1 MKKPVIICV
10 DDEQTI
16 LDSLEID
23 LLKAFEDKYLIET
36 AQSGEEA
43 LELLSELLAEQYEV
57 PVVISDQIMPNMK
70 GDELLRSVHAI
81 SPNTLKIMLTGQA
94 DLEAVANAINYAKLY
109 RYIPKPWQCDDLK
122 LTVTEAI
129 YRYFQDQKLAE
140 KQIELQEMNQ
150 ELAKLNRKQAMLIA
164 KLHEN
169 ESRLTQYLEAM
180 PLGVCV
186 LDANGQSF
194 YANQKAREVF
204 GKGTVPHIN
213 SEQKAAIYQFYKAG
227 TNQRCP
233 VEDLPIMQAL
243 RGESVRTEGVEIRTG
258 DKIIPVES
266 WATPIYDSIG
276 DISYGIIA
284 FTDITERKQA
294 EAALVQAEEK
304 YRRIFENALEGIF
317 QTATDGKLISA
328 NPALAQIYG
337 YDSPEELLASVNDI
351 ERQLYVEPNRRQEF
365 FALME
370 QYGTLSEF
378 ESEVYRRD
386 GSIIWISED
395 ARTVFDARGEVLYY
409 QGFAEDITL
418 RRVVDVERLR
428 FTNDLEKAL
437 VAQEKLNEALSESE
451 SRLTQFL
458 EAMPVGIFVVD
469 GKGKPFYMNS
479 WGERILAQGLIS
491 DVGTDKFP
499 EAYHF
504 YNAGTNQ
511 LYPIDLQP
519 IMRALRGEFV
529 RMDDLEIHGS
539 DRIVPIEVWA
549 TPIYDE
555 RKNIVYAIAAFQ
567 DITERQEVE
576 TERRQFTNELQKA
589 LAAEEKLTD
598 AYGRFVPHEFLHFL
612 GYESILEVKLGDQVQ
627 KEMSVLFS
635 DIRDFTSL
643 SETMTPAENFQFINA
658 YLSRMEPAITQN
670 FGFIDKYIGDA
681 IMALFD
687 GSADDA
693 VKAGIAML
701 EELNEYNISRNRP
714 DCPPLQIGIGI
725 NTGSLML
732 GTVGGQSR
740 MDSTVISDAVNLAS
754 RVETLTKEYGV
765 SMLITQ
771 NTFIELNDIY
781 DLRLIDRVTVK
792 GKSQMVTVYEV
803 FAADPP
809 ELRQKKLETK
819 TLFEEAL
826 VLYNSD
832 RCVEATRFFSGCLQ
846 INPTDNVAQ
855 IYMQRCL
862 KRVLPPVI
870 IPF

>member
-70 GDELLRSVHAI
+70 GDELLRSVYAI

-109 RYIPKPWQCDDLK
+109 RYIPKPWQCEDLK

-129 YRYFQDQKLAE
+129 YRYFQDKQLAE

-276 DISYGIIA
+276 DICYGIIA

-337 YDSPEELLASVNDI
+337 YDSPEELIASVNDI
-351 ERQLYVEPNRRQEF
+351 ERQFYVAPNRRQEF

-418 RRVVDVERLR
+418 RRLVDVERLR

-491 DVGTDKFP
+491 EVGTDQFP

-658 YLSRMEPAITQN
+658 YLSRMEPAITDN

-701 EELNEYNISRNRP
+701 EELYEYNISRDRP

-771 NTFIELNDIY
+771 NTFIELNDFY

-862 KRVLPPVI
+862 KRVLPPT
-870 IPF
+870 

>member
-57 PVVISDQIMPNMK
+57 PLVISDHIMPNMK

-94 DLEAVANAINYAKLY
+94 DLEAVVNAINYAKLY

-122 LTVTEAI
+122 LTATEAI

-266 WATPIYDSIG
+266 WATPIYDSMG

-378 ESEVYRRD
+378 ESQVYRRD

-418 RRVVDVERLR
+418 RRVVDVERLK

-437 VAQEKLNEALSESE
+437 VAQEKLNEALLESE
-451 SRLTQFL
+451 NRLTQLL
-458 EAMPVGIFVVD
+458 EAVPVGIFVVD
-469 GKGKPFYMNS
+469 GIGKPCYINS
-479 WGERILAQGLIS
+479 WAEKILGKSLVSEVVPGNLSEVYQIYCG
-491 DVGTDKFP
+491 
-499 EAYHF
+499 
-504 YNAGTNQ
+504 GTNE
-511 LYPIDLQP
+511 LYPIELQP
-519 IMRALRGEFV
+519 IMRALRGEVV
-529 RMDDLEIHGS
+529 RVDDAEIHRP
-539 DRIVPIEVWA
+539 DKIVPIEVWA

-643 SETMTPAENFQFINA
+643 SETMNPEENFQFINA

-701 EELNEYNISRNRP
+701 EELNEYNISRNRL

-754 RVETLTKEYGV
+754 RVENLTKEYGV

-781 DLRLIDRVTVK
+781 DLRLIDQVTVK
-792 GKSQMVTVYEV
+792 GKSRMVTVYEV

-819 TLFEEAL
+819 TLFEQAL

-832 RCVEATRFFSGCLQ
+832 RCVEATRLFSGCLQ
-846 INPTDNVAQ
+846 INPRDNVAQ

-862 KRVLPPVI
+862 KRVMPPA
-870 IPF
+870 

>member
-337 YDSPEELLASVNDI
+337 YDSPEELIASVNDI

-370 QYGTLSEF
+370 KYGTLSEF

-504 YNAGTNQ
+504 YDAGTNQ

-701 EELNEYNISRNRP
+701 EELYEYNISRNRP

-754 RVETLTKEYGV
+754 RVENLTKEYGV

-862 KRVLPPVI
+862 KRVLPPT
-870 IPF
+870 

>member
-57 PVVISDQIMPNMK
+57 PLVISDHIMPNMK

-94 DLEAVANAINYAKLY
+94 DLEAVVNAINYAKLY

-122 LTVTEAI
+122 LTATEAI

-243 RGESVRTEGVEIRTG
+243 RGESVRTEGVEFRTG

-337 YDSPEELLASVNDI
+337 YDSPEELIASVNDI
-351 ERQLYVEPNRRQEF
+351 ERQLYVKPNRRQEF

-418 RRVVDVERLR
+418 RRLVDVERLR

-479 WGERILAQGLIS
+479 WGQRILAQGLIS
-491 DVGTDKFP
+491 DGGTDKFP

-504 YNAGTNQ
+504 YDAGTNQ

-643 SETMTPAENFQFINA
+643 SETMNPEENFQFINA

-754 RVETLTKEYGV
+754 RVENLTKEYGV

-792 GKSQMVTVYEV
+792 GKSRIVTIYEV

-809 ELRQKKLETK
+809 ELKKKKLETK
-819 TLFEEAL
+819 TIFEQAL
-826 VLYNSD
+826 VFYNSD
-832 RCVEATRFFSGCLQ
+832 RFVEASRLFSACLQ
-846 INPTDNVAQ
+846 INPSDRVAQ
-855 IYMQRCL
+855 IYMQRCV
-862 KRVLPPVI
+862 KRAIAPA
-870 IPF
+870 

>member
-57 PVVISDQIMPNMK
+57 PLVISDHIMPNMK

-109 RYIPKPWQCDDLK
+109 RYIPKPWQPDDFK

-129 YRYFQDQKLAE
+129 YRYFQDKQLAE
-140 KQIELQEMNQ
+140 KQVELQEMNQ

-233 VEDLPIMQAL
+233 VEELPIMQAL

-258 DKIIPVES
+258 NKVIPVES
-266 WATPIYDSIG
+266 WATPIYDSLG
-276 DISYGIIA
+276 DICYGIIA
-284 FTDITERKQA
+284 FTDITERKEA

-317 QTATDGKLISA
+317 QTAPNGNLISA

-337 YDSPEELLASVNDI
+337 YDSAEELMASVNDLD
-351 ERQLYVEPNRRQEF
+351 RQLYVQPHRRQEF
-365 FALME
+365 FALIE
-370 QYGTLSEF
+370 QYGTVSEF

-395 ARTVFDARGEVLYY
+395 ARTVFDASGEVLYY

-418 RRVVDVERLR
+418 RRLVDVERR
-428 FTNDLEKAL
+428 KFTNDLEKAL
-437 VAQEKLNEALSESE
+437 VAEEKLNEALLESE
-451 SRLTQFL
+451 NRLTQLL
-458 EAMPVGIFVVD
+458 EAVPVGIFVVD
-469 GKGKPFYMNS
+469 GIGKPCYMNS
-479 WGERILAQGLIS
+479 WAEKILGKGLVS
-491 DVGTDKFP
+491 DVIPSTLP
-499 EAYHF
+499 EVYQT
-504 YNAGTNQ
+504 YCAGTNE
-511 LYPIDLQP
+511 LYPSEMQP
-519 IMRALRGEFV
+519 IVRALRGEV
-529 RMDDLEIHGS
+529 VHVDDAEIHRPE
-539 DRIVPIEVWA
+539 RIVPIEIWA
-549 TPIYDE
+549 SPIYDE
-555 RKNIVYAIAAFQ
+555 RKNIVYAIAVFQ
-567 DITERQEVE
+567 DITERQELE
-576 TERRQFTNELQKA
+576 TERRQFTNELEKA

-598 AYGRFVPHEFLHFL
+598 AYGRFVPHQFLHFL

-635 DIRDFTSL
+635 DIRDFTAL
-643 SETMTPAENFQFINA
+643 SEQMNPEENFQFINA
-658 YLSRMEPAITQN
+658 YLSRMEPAITEN

-681 IMALFD
+681 IMALFN

-701 EELNEYNISRNRP
+701 SQLNEYNISRSRP
-714 DCPPLQIGIGI
+714 DRPPLQIGIGI

-754 RVETLTKEYGV
+754 RVESLTKEYGV
-765 SMLITQ
+765 SMLITH
-771 NTFIELNDIY
+771 NTFIQLNDVY
-781 DLRLIDRVTVK
+781 DFRLIDRVTVK
-792 GKSQMVTVYEV
+792 GKSRMVTVYEV
-803 FAADPP
+803 FTADPP
-809 ELRQKKLETK
+809 QLRQKKLETK
-819 TLFEEAL
+819 IMFEQAL
-826 VLYNSD
+826 VFYNSD
-832 RCVEATRFFSGCLQ
+832 RFVEATRLFSACLQ
-846 INPTDNVAQ
+846 VNPGDKVAH

-862 KRVLPPVI
+862 KRVIALK
-870 IPF
+870 

>member
-70 GDELLRSVHAI
+70 GDELLRSVYAI
-81 SPNTLKIMLTGQA
+81 SPNSLKIMLTGQA

-109 RYIPKPWQCDDLK
+109 RYIPKPWQCEDLK

-129 YRYFQDQKLAE
+129 YRYFQDKQLAE

-194 YANQKAREVF
+194 YANQKARKVF
-204 GKGTVPHIN
+204 GEGTVPHIN

-243 RGESVRTEGVEIRTG
+243 RGESVRTESVEIRTG

-276 DISYGIIA
+276 DIAYGIIA

-337 YDSPEELLASVNDI
+337 YDSPEELIASVNDI
-351 ERQLYVEPNRRQEF
+351 ERQFYVAPNRRQEF

-386 GSIIWISED
+386 GTIIWISED

-418 RRVVDVERLR
+418 RRLVDVERLR

-511 LYPIDLQP
+511 LYPLDLQP

-701 EELNEYNISRNRP
+701 KELYEYNISRNRP

-754 RVETLTKEYGV
+754 RVENLTKEYGV

-819 TLFEEAL
+819 TLFEQAL

-862 KRVLPPVI
+862 KRVLPPT
-870 IPF
+870 

>member
-70 GDELLRSVHAI
+70 GDELLRSVYAI
-81 SPNTLKIMLTGQA
+81 SPNSLKIMLTGQA

-109 RYIPKPWQCDDLK
+109 RYIPKPWQCEDLK

-129 YRYFQDQKLAE
+129 YRYFQDKQLAE

-194 YANQKAREVF
+194 YANQKARKVF

-337 YDSPEELLASVNDI
+337 YDSPEELIASVNDI
-351 ERQLYVEPNRRQEF
+351 ERQFYVAPNRRQEF

-418 RRVVDVERLR
+418 RRLVDVERLR

-701 EELNEYNISRNRP
+701 KELYEYNISRNRP

-771 NTFIELNDIY
+771 NTFIELNDFY

-862 KRVLPPVI
+862 KRVLPPT
-870 IPF
+870 

>member
-70 GDELLRSVHAI
+70 GDELLRSVYAI

-109 RYIPKPWQCDDLK
+109 RYIPKPWQCEDLK

-129 YRYFQDQKLAE
+129 YRYFQDKQLAE

-337 YDSPEELLASVNDI
+337 YDSPEELIASVNDI
-351 ERQLYVEPNRRQEF
+351 ERQFYVAPNRRQEF
-365 FALME
+365 LALME

-418 RRVVDVERLR
+418 RRLVDVERLR

-529 RMDDLEIHGS
+529 RMDDLEIHRS

-612 GYESILEVKLGDQVQ
+612 GYESILEVKLGDQVE

-643 SETMTPAENFQFINA
+643 SETMNPEENFQFINA

-771 NTFIELNDIY
+771 NTFIELNDFY

-862 KRVLPPVI
+862 KRVLPPA
-870 IPF
+870 

>member
-57 PVVISDQIMPNMK
+57 PLVISDQIMPNMK

-94 DLEAVANAINYAKLY
+94 ELEAVVNAINYAKLY

-122 LTVTEAI
+122 LTATEAI

-140 KQIELQEMNQ
+140 KQIELQDMNQ
-150 ELAKLNRKQAMLIA
+150 ELTKLNRKQAMLIA

-194 YANQKAREVF
+194 YANQKAREIF

-233 VEDLPIMQAL
+233 VEDLPIMRAL

-284 FTDITERKQA
+284 FTNITERKQA

-317 QTATDGKLISA
+317 QTSTDGKLISA

-337 YDSPEELLASVNDI
+337 YDSPEELIASVNDI

-370 QYGTLSEF
+370 KYGTLSEF

-418 RRVVDVERLR
+418 RRLVDVERLR

-479 WGERILAQGLIS
+479 WGQRILAQGLIS

-504 YNAGTNQ
+504 YDAGTNQ
-511 LYPIDLQP
+511 LYPINLQP

-567 DITERQEVE
+567 DITERREVE

-701 EELNEYNISRNRP
+701 EELNEYNISRNRS
-714 DCPPLQIGIGI
+714 DAPPLQIGIGI

-862 KRVLPPVI
+862 KRVLPPT
-870 IPF
+870 

>member
-70 GDELLRSVHAI
+70 GDELLRSVYAI

-109 RYIPKPWQCDDLK
+109 RYIPKPWQCEDLK

-129 YRYFQDQKLAE
+129 YRYFQDKQLAE

-276 DISYGIIA
+276 DIAYGIIA

-337 YDSPEELLASVNDI
+337 YDSPEELIASVNDI
-351 ERQLYVEPNRRQEF
+351 ERQFYVAPNRRQEF
-365 FALME
+365 LALME

-418 RRVVDVERLR
+418 RRLVDVERLR

-479 WGERILAQGLIS
+479 WGDRILAQGLIS

-504 YNAGTNQ
+504 YKAGTNQ

-612 GYESILEVKLGDQVQ
+612 GYESILEVKLGDQVE

-643 SETMTPAENFQFINA
+643 SETMNPEENFQFINA

-701 EELNEYNISRNRP
+701 EELYEYNISRNRP

-771 NTFIELNDIY
+771 NTFIELNDFY

-819 TLFEEAL
+819 TLFEQAL

-862 KRVLPPVI
+862 KRVLPPV
-870 IPF
+870 

>member
-36 AQSGEEA
+36 AESGEEA

-57 PVVISDQIMPNMK
+57 PLIISDHIMPNMK

-94 DLEAVANAINYAKLY
+94 DLDAVANAINYAKLY
-109 RYIPKPWQCDDLK
+109 RYIPKPWQSDDLK

-129 YRYFQDQKLAE
+129 YRYFQDKQLAE

-150 ELAKLNRKQAMLIA
+150 ELAKLSRKQAMLIA

-227 TNQRCP
+227 TNERCP
-233 VEDLPIMQAL
+233 VEELPIMRAL
-243 RGESVRTEGVEIRTG
+243 RGENVRTEDVEIRTG
-258 DKIIPVES
+258 NKIIPVES

-317 QTATDGKLISA
+317 QTLCDGKLISA

-337 YDSPEELLASVNDI
+337 YDSPEELIASFNDL
-351 ERQLYVEPNRRQEF
+351 EQQLYVLPHRRQEF
-365 FALME
+365 LVLMKE
-370 QYGTLSEF
+370 YGTVSEF
-378 ESEVYRRD
+378 ESEIYRRD

-395 ARTVFDARGEVLYY
+395 ARTVFDGRGEVLYY

-418 RRVVDVERLR
+418 RRLVDVERLR
-428 FTNDLEKAL
+428 FTNDLETAL
-437 VAQEKLNEALSESE
+437 IAEEKLNAALSESE
-451 SRLTQFL
+451 NRLTQLL
-458 EAMPVGIFVVD
+458 EAVPVGIFVVD
-469 GKGKPFYMNS
+469 AVGKPFYMNS
-479 WGERILAQGLIS
+479 WGERILAQGLVC

-499 EAYHF
+499 EVYHF
-504 YNAGTNQ
+504 YDAGTNQ
-511 LYPIDLQP
+511 LYPSDRQP
-519 IMRALRGEFV
+519 IVRALRGEFV

-539 DRIVPIEVWA
+539 DGIVPIEVWA

-576 TERRQFTNELQKA
+576 TERRQFTDELEKA

-612 GYESILEVKLGDQVQ
+612 GYESILDVKLGDQVQ

-635 DIRDFTSL
+635 DIRDFTTL
-643 SETMTPAENFQFINA
+643 SETMNPAENFQFINA
-658 YLSRMEPAITQN
+658 YLSRMEPAITEN

-681 IMALFD
+681 IMALFN

-701 EELNEYNISRNRP
+701 EQLNEYNMSRTRP
-714 DCPPLQIGIGI
+714 DRPPLQIGIGI

-754 RVETLTKEYGV
+754 RVENLTKEYGV
-765 SMLITQ
+765 SMLITH
-771 NTFIELNDIY
+771 NTFIQLNDVY
-781 DLRLIDRVTVK
+781 DFRLIDRVIVK
-792 GKSQMVTVYEV
+792 GKSRMVTIYEV

-809 ELRQKKLETK
+809 EMRQKKLDTK
-819 TLFEEAL
+819 TTFEQGL
-826 VLYNSD
+826 VFYNCD
-832 RCVEATRFFSGCLQ
+832 RFVEATRLFSACLQ
-846 INPTDNVAQ
+846 INPRDKVAQ
-855 IYMQRCL
+855 IYIQRCL
-862 KRVLPPVI
+862 KLAIAPK
-870 IPF
+870 

>member
-70 GDELLRSVHAI
+70 GDELLRSVYAI
-81 SPNTLKIMLTGQA
+81 SPNSLKIMLTGQA

-109 RYIPKPWQCDDLK
+109 RYIPKPWQCEDLK

-129 YRYFQDQKLAE
+129 YRYFQDKQLAE

-194 YANQKAREVF
+194 YANQKARKVF
-204 GKGTVPHIN
+204 GKGSVPHIN

-276 DISYGIIA
+276 DIAYGIIA

-337 YDSPEELLASVNDI
+337 YDSPEELIVSVNDI
-351 ERQLYVEPNRRQEF
+351 ERQFYVAPNRRQEF

-395 ARTVFDARGEVLYY
+395 ARTVFGARGEVLYY

-418 RRVVDVERLR
+418 RRLVDVERLR

-491 DVGTDKFP
+491 DVDTDKFP

-539 DRIVPIEVWA
+539 ARIVPIEVWA

-555 RKNIVYAIAAFQ
+555 RKNIVYAIATFQ

-701 EELNEYNISRNRP
+701 EELYEYNISRNRP

-819 TLFEEAL
+819 TLFEQAL

-862 KRVLPPVI
+862 KRVLPPA
-870 IPF
+870 

>member
-57 PVVISDQIMPNMK
+57 PLVISDHIMPNMK

-81 SPNTLKIMLTGQA
+81 SPNSLKIMLTGQA

-109 RYIPKPWQCDDLK
+109 RYIPKPWQSDDLK
-122 LTVTEAI
+122 LTVAEAI
-129 YRYFQDQKLAE
+129 YRYFQDKQLAE
-140 KQIELQEMNQ
+140 KQIELQQMNQ
-150 ELAKLNRKQAMLIA
+150 ELARLNRKQSMLIA

-227 TNQRCP
+227 TNERCP
-233 VEDLPIMQAL
+233 VEELPIMRAL
-243 RGESVRTEGVEIRTG
+243 RGENVRTESVEIRTG
-258 DKIIPVES
+258 NKIIPVES
-266 WATPIYDSIG
+266 WATPIYDSLG

-317 QTATDGKLISA
+317 QTAPDGKLLSA

-337 YDSPEELLASVNDI
+337 YDSPKELMASFNDL
-351 ERQLYVEPNRRQEF
+351 EQQLYVLPRRHQEF
-365 FALME
+365 LALME
-370 QYGTLSEF
+370 QYGTVSEF
-378 ESEVYRRD
+378 ESEIYRRD

-395 ARTVFDARGEVLYY
+395 ARTVFDASGEVLYY

-418 RRVVDVERLR
+418 RRLVDVERLR
-428 FTNDLEKAL
+428 FTNDLETAL
-437 VAQEKLNEALSESE
+437 IAEEKLNAALSESE
-451 SRLTQFL
+451 NRLSQLL
-458 EAMPVGIFVVD
+458 EAVPVGIFVVD
-469 GKGKPFYMNS
+469 AVGKPCYMNS
-479 WGERILAQGLIS
+479 GAQKILGKGLVS
-491 DVGTDKFP
+491 DVVASNLP
-499 EAYHF
+499 EIYQT
-504 YNAGTNQ
+504 YCAGSNE
-511 LYPIDLQP
+511 LYPRELQP
-519 IMRALRGEFV
+519 IVRALRGEV
-529 RMDDLEIHGS
+529 VHVDDAEIHRP
-539 DRIVPIEVWA
+539 DRIVPIEVWG

-555 RKNIVYAIAAFQ
+555 RKNIVYAIAVFQ

-576 TERRQFTNELQKA
+576 TERRQFTNELEKA

-598 AYGRFVPHEFLHFL
+598 AYGRFVPHQFLHFL
-612 GYESILEVKLGDQVQ
+612 GYESILDVKLGDQVQ

-635 DIRDFTSL
+635 DIRDFTAL
-643 SETMTPAENFQFINA
+643 SESMTPAENFQFINA
-658 YLSRMEPAITQN
+658 YLSRMEPAITEN

-681 IMALFD
+681 IMALFN

-701 EELNEYNISRNRP
+701 EQLNEYNTSRNRP
-714 DCPPLQIGIGI
+714 DRPPLQIGIGI

-754 RVETLTKEYGV
+754 RVENLTKEYGV
-765 SMLITQ
+765 SMLITH
-771 NTFIELNDIY
+771 NTFIQLNGVY
-781 DLRLIDRVTVK
+781 DFRLIDRVIVK
-792 GKSQMVTVYEV
+792 GKSRMVTIYEV
-803 FAADPP
+803 FEADPP
-809 ELRQKKLETK
+809 QLRQKKLETK
-819 TLFEEAL
+819 TTFEQAL
-826 VLYNSD
+826 VFYNSD
-832 RCVEATRFFSGCLQ
+832 RFVEATRLFSACLQ
-846 INPTDNVAQ
+846 INPRDKVAQ
-855 IYMQRCL
+855 IYMQRCV
-862 KRVLPPVI
+862 KRAIAPT
-870 IPF
+870 

>member
-94 DLEAVANAINYAKLY
+94 DLEAVVNAINYAKLY
-109 RYIPKPWQCDDLK
+109 RYIPKPWQGEDLK

-129 YRYFQDQKLAE
+129 YRYFQDKELAE

-233 VEDLPIMQAL
+233 VEDLPIMRAL

-365 FALME
+365 LALME

-469 GKGKPFYMNS
+469 GNGKPFYMNS
-479 WGERILAQGLIS
+479 WGQRILAQGLIS

-701 EELNEYNISRNRP
+701 EELYEYNISRNRP

-771 NTFIELNDIY
+771 NTFIELNDFY

-819 TLFEEAL
+819 TLFEQAL

-862 KRVLPPVI
+862 KRVLPPV
-870 IPF
+870 

>member
-70 GDELLRSVHAI
+70 GDELLRSVYAI

-109 RYIPKPWQCDDLK
+109 RYIPKPWQCEDLK

-129 YRYFQDQKLAE
+129 YRYFQDKQLAE

-194 YANQKAREVF
+194 YANQKARKVF

-337 YDSPEELLASVNDI
+337 YDSPEELIASVNDI
-351 ERQLYVEPNRRQEF
+351 ERQFYVAPNRRQEF

-418 RRVVDVERLR
+418 RRLVDVERLR

-658 YLSRMEPAITQN
+658 YLSRMEPAITDN

-771 NTFIELNDIY
+771 NTFIELNDFY

-862 KRVLPPVI
+862 KRVLPPA
-870 IPF
+870 

>member
-43 LELLSELLAEQYEV
+43 LELLSELLADQYEV
-57 PVVISDQIMPNMK
+57 PLVISDHIMPNMK

-94 DLEAVANAINYAKLY
+94 DLEAVVNAISYAKLY
-109 RYIPKPWQCDDLK
+109 RYIPKPWQCDDFK

-204 GKGTVPHIN
+204 GKGSVPHIN

-258 DKIIPVES
+258 DQIIPVES

-284 FTDITERKQA
+284 FTDIRERKQA

-317 QTATDGKLISA
+317 QTAPDGKLISA

-365 FALME
+365 LALME
-370 QYGTLSEF
+370 KYGTLSEF

-504 YNAGTNQ
+504 YTAGTNQ

-529 RMDDLEIHGS
+529 RMDDLEIHRS

-701 EELNEYNISRNRP
+701 EELYEYNISRNRP

-754 RVETLTKEYGV
+754 RVENLTKEYGV

-819 TLFEEAL
+819 TLFEQAL

-862 KRVLPPVI
+862 KRVLPPT
-870 IPF
+870 

>member
-57 PVVISDQIMPNMK
+57 PLVICDHIMPNMK

-94 DLEAVANAINYAKLY
+94 DLEAVVNAINYAKLY

-122 LTVTEAI
+122 LTASEAI

-233 VEDLPIMQAL
+233 VEDLPIMRAL
-243 RGESVRTEGVEIRTG
+243 MGESVRTEGVEIRTG

-317 QTATDGKLISA
+317 QTSTDGKLISA

-337 YDSPEELLASVNDI
+337 YDSPEELIASVNDM
-351 ERQLYVEPNRRQEF
+351 ERQFYVAPNRRQEF

-370 QYGTLSEF
+370 KYGTLSEF

-437 VAQEKLNEALSESE
+437 VAQEKLNEALLESE
-451 SRLTQFL
+451 NRLTQLL
-458 EAMPVGIFVVD
+458 EAVPVGIFVVD
-469 GKGKPFYMNS
+469 GIGKPCYINS
-479 WGERILAQGLIS
+479 WAEKILGKSLVS
-491 DVGTDKFP
+491 DVVPGNLSEVYQT
-499 EAYHF
+499 YC
-504 YNAGTNQ
+504 AGSNE

-519 IMRALRGEFV
+519 IMRALRGEVV
-529 RMDDLEIHGS
+529 RVDDVEIHRP

-567 DITERQEVE
+567 DITQRQEVE
-576 TERRQFTNELQKA
+576 TERCQFTNELQKA
-589 LAAEEKLTD
+589 LAAAEKLTD

-612 GYESILEVKLGDQVQ
+612 GYESILEVKLGAQVQ

-643 SETMTPAENFQFINA
+643 SETMNPEENFQFINA

-701 EELNEYNISRNRP
+701 EELYEYNISRNRP
-714 DCPPLQIGIGI
+714 DSPPLQIGIGI

-754 RVETLTKEYGV
+754 RVENLTKEYGV

-771 NTFIELNDIY
+771 HTFIELNDFY

-809 ELRQKKLETK
+809 ELRQKKVETK
-819 TLFEEAL
+819 TLFEQAL

-862 KRVLPPVI
+862 KRVLPPA
-870 IPF
+870 

>member
-10 DDEQTI
+10 DDEPTI

-57 PVVISDQIMPNMK
+57 PLVISDHIMPNMK

-94 DLEAVANAINYAKLY
+94 DLDAVANAINYAKLY
-109 RYIPKPWQCDDLK
+109 RYIPKPWQSDDLK

-129 YRYFQDQKLAE
+129 YRYFQDKQLAE

-150 ELAKLNRKQAMLIA
+150 ELAKLSRKQAMLIA

-227 TNQRCP
+227 TNERCP
-233 VEDLPIMQAL
+233 VEELPIMRAL
-243 RGESVRTEGVEIRTG
+243 RGENVRTESVEIWTG
-258 DKIIPVES
+258 NKIIPVES
-266 WATPIYDSIG
+266 WATPIYDSLG

-317 QTATDGKLISA
+317 QTSPDGNLISA

-337 YDSPEELLASVNDI
+337 YDSPEELIASVNDI
-351 ERQLYVEPNRRQEF
+351 EWQLYVLPHRRQEF

-370 QYGTLSEF
+370 QYGTVSEF

-395 ARTVFDARGEVLYY
+395 ARTVFDASDEVLYY

-418 RRVVDVERLR
+418 RRLVDVERLR
-428 FTNDLEKAL
+428 FTNDLETAL
-437 VAQEKLNEALSESE
+437 IAEEKLNEALSESE
-451 SRLTQFL
+451 NRLSQLL
-458 EAMPVGIFVVD
+458 EAVPVGIFVVD
-469 GKGKPFYMNS
+469 AVGKPCYMNS
-479 WGERILAQGLIS
+479 WAQKILGKGLVS
-491 DVGTDKFP
+491 DVVASNLP
-499 EAYHF
+499 EVYQT
-504 YNAGTNQ
+504 YCAGSNE
-511 LYPIDLQP
+511 LYPRELQP
-519 IMRALRGEFV
+519 IVRALRGEV
-529 RMDDLEIHGS
+529 VHVDDAEIHRP

-555 RKNIVYAIAAFQ
+555 RKNIVYAIAVFQ

-576 TERRQFTNELQKA
+576 TERRQFTDELKKA

-598 AYGRFVPHEFLHFL
+598 AYGRFVPHQFLHFL
-612 GYESILEVKLGDQVQ
+612 GYESILDVKLGDQVQ

-635 DIRDFTSL
+635 DIRDFTAL
-643 SETMTPAENFQFINA
+643 SETMNPAENFQFINA
-658 YLSRMEPAITQN
+658 YLSRMEPAITEN

-681 IMALFD
+681 IMALFN

-701 EELNEYNISRNRP
+701 EQLNEYNMSRTRP
-714 DCPPLQIGIGI
+714 DRPPLQIGIGI

-754 RVETLTKEYGV
+754 RVENLTKEYGV
-765 SMLITQ
+765 SMLITH
-771 NTFIELNDIY
+771 NTFIQLNDVY
-781 DLRLIDRVTVK
+781 DFRLIDRVTVK
-792 GKSQMVTVYEV
+792 GKSRMVTIYEV

-809 ELRQKKLETK
+809 EMRQKKLETK
-819 TLFEEAL
+819 TIFEQGL
-826 VLYNSD
+826 VFYNSN
-832 RCVEATRFFSGCLQ
+832 RFVEATRLFSACLQ
-846 INPTDNVAQ
+846 INPRDKVAQ
-855 IYMQRCL
+855 IYIQRCL
-862 KRVLPPVI
+862 KLAIAPK
-870 IPF
+870 

>member
-36 AQSGEEA
+36 AQSGAEA

-70 GDELLRSVHAI
+70 GDELLRSVYAI
-81 SPNTLKIMLTGQA
+81 SPNSLKIMLTGQA

-109 RYIPKPWQCDDLK
+109 RYIPKPWQSEDLK

-129 YRYFQDQKLAE
+129 YRYFQDKQLAE

-337 YDSPEELLASVNDI
+337 YDSPEELIASVNDI
-351 ERQLYVEPNRRQEF
+351 ERQFYVAPNRRQEF

-418 RRVVDVERLR
+418 RRLVDVERLR

-504 YNAGTNQ
+504 YDAGSNQ

-576 TERRQFTNELQKA
+576 TERRQFTNELEKA

-643 SETMTPAENFQFINA
+643 SETMNPEENFQFINA

-701 EELNEYNISRNRP
+701 KELYEYNISRNRP

-754 RVETLTKEYGV
+754 RVENLTKEYGV

-862 KRVLPPVI
+862 KRVLPPT
-870 IPF
+870 

>member
-57 PVVISDQIMPNMK
+57 PLVISDHIMPNMK

-94 DLEAVANAINYAKLY
+94 DLEAVVNAINYAKLY

-122 LTVTEAI
+122 LTATEAI

-213 SEQKAAIYQFYKAG
+213 SEQKAAIYQFYKTG

-337 YDSPEELLASVNDI
+337 YDSPEELIASVNDM

-365 FALME
+365 FRLME
-370 QYGTLSEF
+370 KYGTLSEF

-395 ARTVFDARGEVLYY
+395 ARTVFDASGEVLYY

-437 VAQEKLNEALSESE
+437 VAQEKLNEALLESE
-451 SRLTQFL
+451 NRLTQLL
-458 EAMPVGIFVVD
+458 EAVPVGIFVVD
-469 GKGKPFYMNS
+469 GIGKPCYINS
-479 WGERILAQGLIS
+479 WAEKILGKSLVS
-491 DVGTDKFP
+491 DVVPGNLSEVYQT
-499 EAYHF
+499 YC
-504 YNAGTNQ
+504 AGSNE
-511 LYPIDLQP
+511 LYPIEFQP
-519 IMRALRGEFV
+519 IMRALRGEVV
-529 RMDDLEIHGS
+529 RVDDAEIHRP
-539 DRIVPIEVWA
+539 DKIVPIEVWA

-567 DITERQEVE
+567 DITQRQEVE

-754 RVETLTKEYGV
+754 RVENLTKEYGV

-771 NTFIELNDIY
+771 HTFIELNDLY
-781 DLRLIDRVTVK
+781 DLRLIDQVTVK
-792 GKSQMVTVYEV
+792 GKSRMVTVYEV

-819 TLFEEAL
+819 TLFEQAL

-832 RCVEATRFFSGCLQ
+832 RCVEATRLFSGCLQ
-846 INPTDNVAQ
+846 INPRDNVAQ

-862 KRVLPPVI
+862 KRVIPPA
-870 IPF
+870 

>member
-94 DLEAVANAINYAKLY
+94 DLEAVVNAINYAKLY

-337 YDSPEELLASVNDI
+337 YDSPEELIASVNDI
-351 ERQLYVEPNRRQEF
+351 ERQFYVAPNRRQEF

-418 RRVVDVERLR
+418 RRLVDVERLR

-479 WGERILAQGLIS
+479 WGQRILAQGLIS
-491 DVGTDKFP
+491 DMGTDKFP

-771 NTFIELNDIY
+771 NTFIELNDFY

-819 TLFEEAL
+819 TLFEQAL

-862 KRVLPPVI
+862 KRVLPPT
-870 IPF
+870 

>member
-57 PVVISDQIMPNMK
+57 PLVISDHIMPNMK

-81 SPNTLKIMLTGQA
+81 SPKSLKIMLTGQA

-109 RYIPKPWQCDDLK
+109 RYIPKPWQSDDLK

-129 YRYFQDQKLAE
+129 YRYFQDKQLAE

-150 ELAKLNRKQAMLIA
+150 ELARLNRKQSMLIA

-233 VEDLPIMQAL
+233 VEELPIMQAL

-258 DKIIPVES
+258 NKVIPVES
-266 WATPIYDSIG
+266 WATPIYDSLG
-276 DISYGIIA
+276 DICYGIIA
-284 FTDITERKQA
+284 FTDITERKEA

-317 QTATDGKLISA
+317 QTAPNGNLISA

-337 YDSPEELLASVNDI
+337 YDSAEELMASVNDFD
-351 ERQLYVEPNRRQEF
+351 RQLYVQPHRRQEF

-370 QYGTLSEF
+370 QYGTVSEF

-395 ARTVFDARGEVLYY
+395 ARTVFDASGEVLYY

-418 RRVVDVERLR
+418 RRLVDVERLK

-437 VAQEKLNEALSESE
+437 VAEEKLNEALLESE
-451 SRLTQFL
+451 NRLTQLL
-458 EAMPVGIFVVD
+458 EAVPVGIFVVD
-469 GKGKPFYMNS
+469 GIGKPCYMNS
-479 WGERILAQGLIS
+479 WAEKILGKGLVSEVIPS
-491 DVGTDKFP
+491 NLPQVYQT
-499 EAYHF
+499 YC
-504 YNAGTNQ
+504 AGTNE
-511 LYPIDLQP
+511 LYPSEMQP
-519 IMRALRGEFV
+519 IVRALRGEV
-529 RMDDLEIHGS
+529 VHVDDAEIHRPE
-539 DRIVPIEVWA
+539 RIVPIEIWA
-549 TPIYDE
+549 SPIYDE
-555 RKNIVYAIAAFQ
+555 RKNIVYAIAVFQ
-567 DITERQEVE
+567 DITERQGLE
-576 TERRQFTNELQKA
+576 TERRQFTNELEKA

-598 AYGRFVPHEFLHFL
+598 AYGRFVPHQFLHFL

-635 DIRDFTSL
+635 DIRDFTAL
-643 SETMTPAENFQFINA
+643 SEQMNPEENFQFINA
-658 YLSRMEPAITQN
+658 YLSRMEPAITEN

-681 IMALFD
+681 IMALFN

-701 EELNEYNISRNRP
+701 EQLNEYNISRSRP
-714 DCPPLQIGIGI
+714 DRPPLQIGIGI

-754 RVETLTKEYGV
+754 RVESLTKEYGV
-765 SMLITQ
+765 SMLITH
-771 NTFIELNDIY
+771 NTFIQLNAVY

-792 GKSQMVTVYEV
+792 GKSRMVTVYEV
-803 FAADPP
+803 FTADPP
-809 ELRQKKLETK
+809 QLRQKKLETK
-819 TLFEEAL
+819 TMFEQAL
-826 VLYNSD
+826 VFYNSNKFL
-832 RCVEATRFFSGCLQ
+832 EATRLFSACLQ
-846 INPTDNVAQ
+846 VNPGDKVAQ
-855 IYMQRCL
+855 IYMQRCV
-862 KRVLPPVI
+862 RRAIAPV
-870 IPF
+870 

>member
-70 GDELLRSVHAI
+70 GDELLRSVYAI

-94 DLEAVANAINYAKLY
+94 DLEAVVNAINYAKLY

-122 LTVTEAI
+122 LTATEAI

-140 KQIELQEMNQ
+140 KQRELQEMNQ

-370 QYGTLSEF
+370 KYGTLSEF

-418 RRVVDVERLR
+418 RRLVDVERLR

-504 YNAGTNQ
+504 YDAGSNQ

-771 NTFIELNDIY
+771 NTFIELNDFY

-862 KRVLPPVI
+862 KRVLPPT
-870 IPF
+870 

>member
-57 PVVISDQIMPNMK
+57 PLVISDQIMPNMK
-70 GDELLRSVHAI
+70 GDELLRRVHAI

-94 DLEAVANAINYAKLY
+94 ALEAVVNAINYAKLY

-122 LTVTEAI
+122 LTATEAI

-140 KQIELQEMNQ
+140 KQRELQEMNQ

-370 QYGTLSEF
+370 KYGTLSEF

-428 FTNDLEKAL
+428 FTNDLETAL

-511 LYPIDLQP
+511 LYPLDLQP

-529 RMDDLEIHGS
+529 RMDDLEIHRS

-701 EELNEYNISRNRP
+701 EELYEYNISRNRP

-771 NTFIELNDIY
+771 NTFIELNDFY

-862 KRVLPPVI
+862 KRVLPPT
-870 IPF
+870 

>member
-94 DLEAVANAINYAKLY
+94 DLEAVVNAINYAKLY
-109 RYIPKPWQCDDLK
+109 RYIPKPWQCEDLK

-129 YRYFQDQKLAE
+129 YRYFQDKQLAE

-337 YDSPEELLASVNDI
+337 YDSPEELIASVNDI

-370 QYGTLSEF
+370 KYGTLSEF

-418 RRVVDVERLR
+418 RRLVDVERLR

-658 YLSRMEPAITQN
+658 YLSRMEPAITDN

-771 NTFIELNDIY
+771 NTFIELNDFY

-862 KRVLPPVI
+862 KRVLPPV
-870 IPF
+870 

>member
-266 WATPIYDSIG
+266 WATPIYDSLG
-276 DISYGIIA
+276 DIAYGIIA

-337 YDSPEELLASVNDI
+337 YDSPEELIASVNDI

-370 QYGTLSEF
+370 KYGSLSEF

-479 WGERILAQGLIS
+479 WGQRILAQGLIS

-511 LYPIDLQP
+511 LYPLDLQP

-862 KRVLPPVI
+862 KRVLPPT
-870 IPF
+870 

>member
-57 PVVISDQIMPNMK
+57 PLVISDQIMPNMK

-94 DLEAVANAINYAKLY
+94 DLEAVVNAINYAKLY

-122 LTVTEAI
+122 LTATEAI

-140 KQIELQEMNQ
+140 KQRELQEMNQ

-227 TNQRCP
+227 TNQRYP

-351 ERQLYVEPNRRQEF
+351 ERKLYVEPNRRQEF

-370 QYGTLSEF
+370 KYGTLSEF

-511 LYPIDLQP
+511 LYPLDLQP
-519 IMRALRGEFV
+519 IIRALRGEFV
-529 RMDDLEIHGS
+529 RMDDLQIHGS

-658 YLSRMEPAITQN
+658 YLSRMEPAITDN

-701 EELNEYNISRNRP
+701 EELNEYNISRTRP

-754 RVETLTKEYGV
+754 RVESLTKEYGV

-771 NTFIELNDIY
+771 NTFIELNDFY

-862 KRVLPPVI
+862 KRVLPPV
-870 IPF
+870 

>member
-70 GDELLRSVHAI
+70 GDELLRSVYAI
-81 SPNTLKIMLTGQA
+81 SPNSLKIMLTGQA
-94 DLEAVANAINYAKLY
+94 DLEAVVNAINYAKLY
-109 RYIPKPWQCDDLK
+109 RYIPKPWQCEDLK

-129 YRYFQDQKLAE
+129 YRYFQDKQLAE

-294 EAALVQAEEK
+294 EAALLQAEEK

-337 YDSPEELLASVNDI
+337 YDSPEELIASVNDM

-365 FALME
+365 LALME

-418 RRVVDVERLR
+418 RRLVDVERLR

-701 EELNEYNISRNRP
+701 EELYEYNISRDRP

-771 NTFIELNDIY
+771 NTFIELNDFY

-862 KRVLPPVI
+862 KRVLPPT
-870 IPF
+870 